1 MCEGEVVTLSKC
13 STGGRE
19 MNLVGGVSAA
29 GDRDCSSN
37 RRRHLDQ
44 CHRIR
49 TRLPQSGKLSIES
62 DGSTWLKLERSR
74 LDRSRFAA
82 SAAAHEEYFL
92 KGYEH

>member
-1 MCEGEVVTLSKC
+1 MFQ
-13 STGGRE
+13 
-19 MNLVGGVSAA
+19 
-29 GDRDCSSN
+29 SN

-92 KGYEH
+92 KATSIDVAVVGGTLLLKSRLRNGEPRLGQPVEAL